1 MSFIV
6 SHRPDV
12 FSFHRLSS
20 LYPVT
25 STTTKGKDVYRCKHC
40 GMPFSVPSTLEKH
53 MRKCISTHPN
63 AALNQN
69 SNSSGEGTLAVSNNN
84 NSELLNNSG
93 LLGFAGLTGPN
104 SFLNTTFMNMVN
116 SSARNSPNS
125 KLDGSLLSSLQNAG
139 FLSGGNEQLL
149 DTS

>member
-1 MSFIV
+1 
-6 SHRPDV
+6 
-12 FSFHRLSS
+12 
-20 LYPVT
+20 
-25 STTTKGKDVYRCKHC
+25 
-40 GMPFSVPSTLEKH
+40 